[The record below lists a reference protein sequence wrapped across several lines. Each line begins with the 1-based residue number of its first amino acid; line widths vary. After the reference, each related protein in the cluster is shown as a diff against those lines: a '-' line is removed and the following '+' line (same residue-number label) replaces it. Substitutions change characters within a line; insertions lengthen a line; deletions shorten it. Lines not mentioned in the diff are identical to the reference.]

1 MPSLYIVGMPTLF
14 ERIFAGELPADVVYR
29 EEDIIA
35 IRDIHPRARTH
46 VLIIPRKPI
55 PTNDDVT
62 DEDAPLIARLF
73 LVARDIARR
82 EGIAQS
88 GYRLIFNCREHAGQ
102 EVPHLHL
109 HLAGGEP
116 LGPMIAPRRP

>member
-1 MPSLYIVGMPTLF
+1 MATLF
-14 ERIFAGELPADVVYR
+14 ERIFARELPAEELYR
-29 EEDIIA
+29 DDDIIA

-55 PTNDDVT
+55 PSSDDVA
-62 DEDAPLIARLF
+62 DEDAPLIGRLF
-73 LVARDIARR
+73 LVARDVARR

-88 GYRLIFNCREHAGQ
+88 GYRLIFNCREHGGQ

-109 HLAGGEP
+109 HLVGGEP
-116 LGPMIAPRRP
+116 LGPMVVRR

>member
-1 MPSLYIVGMPTLF
+1 MATLF
-14 ERIFAGELPADVVYR
+14 ERIFARELPAEELYR
-29 EEDIIA
+29 DDDIIA

-55 PTNDDVT
+55 PSSDDVA
-62 DEDAPLIARLF
+62 DEDAPLIGRLF
-73 LVARDIARR
+73 LVARDVARR

-88 GYRLIFNCREHAGQ
+88 GYRLIFNCREHGGQ

-109 HLAGGEP
+109 HLVGGEP
-116 LGPMIAPRRP
+116 LGPMVARR

>member
-1 MPSLYIVGMPTLF
+1 MPTLF
-14 ERIFAGELPADVVYR
+14 ERIFARELPAEELYR
-29 EEDIIA
+29 DADIIA

-55 PTNDDVT
+55 PSNDAVA
-62 DEDAPLIARLF
+62 DEDAALIGRMF
-73 LVARDIARR
+73 LVARDVARR

-88 GYRLIFNCREHAGQ
+88 GYRLIFNCREHGGQ

-109 HLAGGEP
+109 HLVGGEP
-116 LGPMIAPRRP
+116 LGPMVTRR